1 MQKLFILVMVIVM
14 IAIASEGIVSADSG
28 KKVDVKGVE
37 TFEFNALF
45 LSNLRSIPEN
55 ITVQKET
62 QCHGQIMP

>member
-28 KKVDVKGVE
+28 KKVDVKGIE

-62 QCHGQIMP
+62 Q

>member
-1 MQKLFILVMVIVM
+1 MQKLLILVMVIVM

-28 KKVDVKGVE
+28 KKVDVKGIE

-62 QCHGQIMP
+62 Q

>member
-1 MQKLFILVMVIVM
+1 MQKLLILVMVIVM

-55 ITVQKET
+55 IKIQKET
-62 QCHGQIMP
+62 Q

>member
-1 MQKLFILVMVIVM
+1 MQKLLILVMVIVM

-62 QCHGQIMP
+62 Q

>member
-1 MQKLFILVMVIVM
+1 MVIVM

-28 KKVDVKGVE
+28 KKVDVKGIE

-62 QCHGQIMP
+62 Q

>member
-1 MQKLFILVMVIVM
+1 MQKLLILVMVIVM

-55 ITVQKET
+55 IKVQKET
-62 QCHGQIMP
+62 Q

>member
-1 MQKLFILVMVIVM
+1 MQKLLILVMVIVM

-28 KKVDVKGVE
+28 KKVDVKGIE

-55 ITVQKET
+55 IKVQKET
-62 QCHGQIMP
+62 Q

>member
-1 MQKLFILVMVIVM
+1 MQKLLILVMVIVM

-28 KKVDVKGVE
+28 KKIDVEGVE

-62 QCHGQIMP
+62 Q

>member
-1 MQKLFILVMVIVM
+1 MQKLLYL
-14 IAIASEGIVSADSG
+14 SNGNSHDRDRKRRHSKRRLR

-45 LSNLRSIPEN
+45 LSTLRSIPEN

-62 QCHGQIMP
+62 Q

>member
-55 ITVQKET
+55 IKVQKET
-62 QCHGQIMP
+62 Q